1 MKLCRINEKGAKTME
16 LKDTVNGMISEDY
29 KERFIAEYQQLVI
42 RLNKLKDIVWKARE
56 GKLDF
61 DITEDRLDLLVDQL
75 DVMKRYRII
84 LRTRAKLEK
93 IDLNL

>member
-1 MKLCRINEKGAKTME
+1 ME

-84 LRTRAKLEK
+84 LRARAKLEK
-93 IDLNL
+93 IDLNLE

>member
-1 MKLCRINEKGAKTME
+1 ME
-16 LKDTVNGMISEDY
+16 LKETVNGMISDDY
-29 KERFIAEYQQLVI
+29 KERFKAEYQQLEI

-84 LRTRAKLEK
+84 LRARAKLEK
-93 IDLNL
+93 IDLNLE

>member
-1 MKLCRINEKGAKTME
+1 ME
-16 LKDTVNGMISEDY
+16 LKDTVNGMISDDY
-29 KERFIAEYQQLVI
+29 KERFIAEYQQLEI

-84 LRTRAKLEK
+84 LRARAKLEK
-93 IDLNL
+93 IDLNLE